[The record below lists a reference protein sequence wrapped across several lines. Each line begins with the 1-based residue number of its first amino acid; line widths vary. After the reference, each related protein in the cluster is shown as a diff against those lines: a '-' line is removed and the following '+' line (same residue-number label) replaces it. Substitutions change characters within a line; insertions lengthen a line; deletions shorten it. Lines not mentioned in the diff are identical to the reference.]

1 MFPRRGLAALALSLL
16 LLFVQGVAS
25 AHELDHVTGAH
36 DAPCALHVFANDMP
50 GSPASVPSL
59 PSLPRPLAIYRPAA
73 VVTPAL
79 SPLRRFSVRAPPAP
93 V

>member
-36 DAPCALHVFANDMP
+36 EAPCALHVFANDMP
-50 GSPASVPSL
+50 GTPASPPSL
-59 PSLPRPLAIYRPAA
+59 LSLPRPLAFYRTATAA
-73 VVTPAL
+73 TPTF
-79 SPLRRFSVRAPPAP
+79 SSLRPFSARAPPAP